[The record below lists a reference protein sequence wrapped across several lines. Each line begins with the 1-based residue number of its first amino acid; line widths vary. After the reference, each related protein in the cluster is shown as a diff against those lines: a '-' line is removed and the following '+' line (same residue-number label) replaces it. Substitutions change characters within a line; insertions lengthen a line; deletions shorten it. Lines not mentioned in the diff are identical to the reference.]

1 MKRLPA
7 LVGLAALL
15 ACGAAAAAETPSSV
29 AALFN
34 RVPEL
39 PPSAEA
45 AASWV
50 DKKSGKLVH
59 APLQALAGELQAHQ
73 RAVGAIVQSR
83 QGHQQAQTDLR
94 VKAMSQGMADA
105 GIDMER
111 MQRDPAYAAQ
121 MQAKLKSMSPA
132 ELMAMSQ
139 QMNAPMNRDT
149 RIDNEA
155 ALVSQDAAAVQAA
168 GEAGFVYA
176 NAQVSRLQA
185 RDAIWREADEA
196 VARINA
202 RPLKVAAPKP
212 KMEWD
217 NIGCDKGCQA
227 AWDSYASQMLP
238 LMIARENEVLAVRRA
253 ALQRH
258 RAAVAPEI
266 QAAER
271 HLAAT
276 QYGAAAKSQTNLM
289 RITGYDGVA
298 VGEVQQLLT
307 RIEETVK
314 RAAIVP
320 NCGKQIILVP
330 GAVCQ

>member
-1 MKRLPA
+1 MRRLHA
-7 LVGLAALL
+7 VVGAAALL
-15 ACGAAAAAETPSSV
+15 AGGLAAAQAPTPIG
-29 AALFN
+29 ALFG

-39 PPSAEA
+39 PASAGA

-50 DKKSGKLVH
+50 DRKSGKLVH
-59 APLQALAGELQAHQ
+59 APLLALADDLAAHR
-73 RAVGAIVQSR
+73 RAVETIVQSR
-83 QGHQQAQTDLR
+83 QGHQVAQADLR
-94 VKAMSQGMADA
+94 TQALAQGMADV

-111 MQRDPAYAAQ
+111 MQRDPAYAAEVQARVKAMTPAQ
-121 MQAKLKSMSPA
+121 M
-132 ELMAMSQ
+132 MAMSQ
-139 QMNAPMNRDT
+139 KMAQPMNRDP

-155 ALVSQDAAAVQAA
+155 LLVSQDSAPVQAA
-168 GEAGFVYA
+168 GEAGFAYA

-185 RDAIWREADEA
+185 REAIWREADEA

-212 KMEWD
+212 RMEWD

-227 AWDSYASQMLP
+227 AWDTYASQMLP
-238 LMIARENEVLAVRRA
+238 LMIARETEILGVRRT

-271 HLAAT
+271 HFAAT

-298 VGEVQQLLT
+298 VGEVQHLLA

-320 NCGKQIILVP
+320 NCGKQIVLVP